1 MDIEIHWWGHQRF
14 PPTGARAEGVTRDRS
29 EIQFKTSDPK
39 VRSFWCN
46 IWYVDVYVFPH
57 LPGPSVI
64 LVQHLICGC
73 ICFSSFTGP
82 IIYIYIYIYTYAI
95 RNLQLLNAL
104 TMPSFIHIHFGIL
117 YNLLRQCPHTQFILI
132 MVSFTI
138 ILQSILSQEIFV
150 ISISSSTSI

>member
-57 LPGPSVI
+57 LPGP
-64 LVQHLICGC
+64 LY
-73 ICFSSFTGP
+73 
-82 IIYIYIYIYTYAI
+82 IYIYIYIYTYAI

-117 YNLLRQCPHTQFILI
+117 YNLLR
-132 MVSFTI
+132 
-138 ILQSILSQEIFV
+138 
-150 ISISSSTSI
+150 